1 MARKETVVNR
11 ITSYDESWD
20 NNHTGQE
27 VEDFITT
34 KLIEADNNQIT
45 GAKFVG
51 TTLTLEKKGADP
63 IDVQVVIAEPTY
75 TYNIYVYGL
84 VLNGDYSNIKRT
96 GDTLITQYTSGKT
109 FHVGVAFVAYTDTV
123 GSKNN
128 ITAAQ
133 PITISYGNNNS
144 TNFNIIPIDYKKV
157 VTDSQGVI
165 IGLADGID
173 PLTDLAWLDV
183 TSLFTESRS
192 G

>member
-96 GDTLITQYTSGKT
+96 GDTLITQYSSGKT

-144 TNFNIIPIDYKKV
+144 ANFNIIPIDY
-157 VTDSQGVI
+157 
-165 IGLADGID
+165 
-173 PLTDLAWLDV
+173 
-183 TSLFTESRS
+183 
-192 G
+192 